1 MGNGHPGLVRRKAG
15 EPSFARGRACPVRRK
30 SEQDMMRRSTILLA
44 VLAILLVGPAGVR
57 ADAIDDLV
65 AQVGQTTYQ
74 GYLQGSL
81 FTSDGDD
88 RGFETSGTD
97 RYPRADH
104 DPARDNVLA
113 HFTALGLSATL
124 DPFTFST
131 GGANYLGCNN
141 VVGVLTGTV
150 RPNDIY
156 IVGAHYDSVN
166 NPGADDN
173 ASGVAGVMEAARVLS
188 QYEFE
193 ATILFAAFDAEEKGL
208 YGSAHYAGAH
218 SGDSILGMISLDMI
232 AYNPASNHD
241 KAYVYGKTASDPI
254 KQDLA
259 DALAAYT
266 GITPTIGGDM
276 PGSDHAPFEDEG
288 FDACLLIE
296 YNWSP
301 NPNYHRSTD
310 SIDTP
315 GYLDYA
321 FATEMTRGA
330 VGYLATAAGLVPEPA
345 TLALLGA
352 GALALLV
359 RRQRRT

>member
-1 MGNGHPGLVRRKAG
+1 
-15 EPSFARGRACPVRRK
+15 
-30 SEQDMMRRSTILLA
+30 MMTRRSTILLA
-44 VLAILLVGPAGVR
+44 VLAILLAGPAVAR

-65 AQVGQTTYQ
+65 AQVSQTTYQ

-81 FTSDGDD
+81 FTSDGGD
-88 RGFETSGTD
+88 RGFDTSGTF

-124 DPFTFST
+124 DPFTFS
-131 GGANYLGCNN
+131 NYLGCNN

-188 QYEFE
+188 QHEFE
-193 ATILFAAFDAEEKGL
+193 ATIIFAAFDAEEEGL
-208 YGSAHYAGAH
+208 CGSTHYAGAH
-218 SGDSILGMISLDMI
+218 SGDNILGMISLDMI
-232 AYNPASNHD
+232 AYNPATNHD

-259 DALAAYT
+259 DALTAYT
-266 GITPTIGGDM
+266 GITPTIGGAM
-276 PGSDHAPFEDEG
+276 SGSDHAPFEDQG

-296 YNWSP
+296 YNWTS
-301 NPNYHRSTD
+301 NGNYHQQTD

-352 GALALLV
+352 GALVMLV
-359 RRQRRT
+359 RRQRRA